1 MNDGLCI
8 LLCKSGFA
16 YHKPIASYIIIL
28 YMKDLITRID
38 IKTHNVFN

>member
-16 YHKPIASYIIIL
+16 YHKSIAYYIIL
-28 YMKDLITRID
+28 YMMDLITRID
-38 IKTHNVFN
+38 ITTL